1 MKWQSAENVKKKKKN
16 TCAENP
22 RENRETSCFKAIYKN
37 FAQPLPDQA
46 DPFAES
52 FQNWWKTLI
61 YEPIISINFNDNK
74 PKVIH
79 I

>member
-1 MKWQSAENVKKKKKN
+1 MKWQSAENVKKKNQN
-16 TCAENP
+16 TGAENP

-61 YEPIISINFNDNK
+61 YEPIISINSNDNK